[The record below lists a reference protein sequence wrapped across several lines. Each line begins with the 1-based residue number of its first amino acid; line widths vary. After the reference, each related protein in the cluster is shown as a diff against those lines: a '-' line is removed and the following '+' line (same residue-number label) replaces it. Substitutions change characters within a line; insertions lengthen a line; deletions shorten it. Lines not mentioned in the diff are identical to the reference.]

1 MLICPLEADPSY
13 KPVFGTTEPKTSRI
27 PVKSATARKFER
39 AHQRQFTKVSS
50 I

>member
-1 MLICPLEADPSY
+1 MLICPLEADSSY
-13 KPVFGTTEPKTSRI
+13 KPVFGTAEPKTSRI
-27 PVKSATARKFER
+27 PVKSATDRKFER